1 MQHMI
6 CHISISV
13 ENNVRKYVE
22 LYSNSPAKIHLND
35 EIISVSSDT
44 IFVRQKYEPSL
55 WRHLFDFYKRYW
67 TSVSVIFWNWG

>member
-55 WRHLFDFYKRYW
+55 
-67 TSVSVIFWNWG
+67 